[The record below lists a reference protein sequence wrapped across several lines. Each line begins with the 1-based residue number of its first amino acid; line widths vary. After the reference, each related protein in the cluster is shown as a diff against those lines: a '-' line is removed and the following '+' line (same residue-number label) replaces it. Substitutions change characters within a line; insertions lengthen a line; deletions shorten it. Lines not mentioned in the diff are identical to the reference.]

1 MKQFILAVVTI
12 FSLASCGEYISGSGN
27 IVKEQRTVKD
37 FNRIEV
43 GGAFTVNVM
52 IGSPQ
57 KVEVESDD
65 NIMPYIETK
74 VKGTTLQIKTKSHT
88 NFNDGHYVVNITVP
102 ALEEIDASGAASVE
116 GKNLNKREGKF
127 EIKSSGASSIK
138 VEVDVPAVEVHSS
151 GAGEIQIS
159 GRTKNYWL
167 HSSGSSEIKS
177 SGLLSE
183 TTDAKVSGAG
193 NVHVHAS
200 VKLKA
205 KASGAGTIYY
215 RGAAQVDQ
223 DVSGAGTV
231 KKED

>member
-27 IVKEQRTVKD
+27 IVKEQRSVKD
-37 FNRIEV
+37 FNKIKV
-43 GGAFTVNVM
+43 GGAFTVNIT

-65 NIMPYIETK
+65 NILPFIETT
-74 VKGTTLQIKTKSHT
+74 VNGTTLSLKTKSHT
-88 NFNDGHYVVNITVP
+88 NFNNGHYVVNITVP
-102 ALEEIDASGAASVE
+102 SLEKIDASGAATVDC
-116 GKNLNKREGKF
+116 KNLNKREGSFKI
-127 EIKSSGASSIK
+127 ESSGASTIK
-138 VEVDVPAVEVHSS
+138 AEIDAPAVEVHSS

-200 VKLKA
+200 VQLKA